1 MFENFVNKGYNLD
14 KGTIMAKQNVGNEG
28 TTQVEVNVDDEGTTD
43 MEGNMGEEGA
53 LRLKRIWVMR
63 GPSMD

>member
-1 MFENFVNKGYNLD
+1 M
-14 KGTIMAKQNVGNEG
+14 
-28 TTQVEVNVDDEGTTD
+28 NVDDEGTTD